1 MESREHRRT
10 IGAQENTEFTIPDTV
25 CVLGVL
31 VLCGIHL
38 SYSIAHQEQSG
49 ASWLKQTAMHFMDV
63 IHEGAVIFSG
73 TYCWEAFCR
82 DTYGLSP
89 GSFAVHQSF
98 W

>member
-49 ASWLKQTAMHFMDV
+49 ASWLKQTANAFYGCNSRRRSH
-63 IHEGAVIFSG
+63 IFG
-73 TYCWEAFCR
+73 NVLLG
-82 DTYGLSP
+82 GLLSRYLR
-89 GSFAVHQSF
+89 A
-98 W
+98 